1 MFLGAGFS
9 SCSTVVAAL
18 AGLEPWE
25 IPQVHCV
32 KQRNIS
38 SGKRKGIFT
47 VENKSLQLSHPMPGA
62 DKFIKPLSGVVML
75 FDRER
80 FIGKWQK
87 PNFYRSLWLIDLC
100 FLIQQNIPKGITGN
114 NSRIP
119 VNSSSRNFIGRA
131 GDFPVIELIH
141 NRSNSIALTW
151 FYPYF
156 LSTMSRTLQC
166 FSLRL
171 WNKLRRNR
179 RIL

>member
-1 MFLGAGFS
+1 
-9 SCSTVVAAL
+9 
-18 AGLEPWE
+18 
-25 IPQVHCV
+25 
-32 KQRNIS
+32 
-38 SGKRKGIFT
+38 
-47 VENKSLQLSHPMPGA
+47 MPGA

-100 FLIQQNIPKGITGN
+100 FFIQQNIPKGITGN

-119 VNSSSRNFIGRA
+119 VNSSSRDFIGKA
-131 GDFPVIELIH
+131 GDFQVIELIH

-171 WNKLRRNR
+171 WNKLRHNR
-179 RIL
+179 RILIAFCQLTFQPNSYSYLDNALNVIFQCDICNVFF